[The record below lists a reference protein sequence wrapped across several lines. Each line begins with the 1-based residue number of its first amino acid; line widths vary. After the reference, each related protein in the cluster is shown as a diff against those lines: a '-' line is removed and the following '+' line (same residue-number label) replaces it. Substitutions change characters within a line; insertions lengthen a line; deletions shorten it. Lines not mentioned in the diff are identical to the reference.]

1 MLEGNLKSVSVS
13 GLLQLLANE
22 AGYGYQVTIKSDTN
36 IAQIYIVRGTLI
48 DARFGIL
55 EGVDALSEII
65 TWSDGSFKVEEIT
78 SQINK
83 NFVGSIN
90 CNLSDI
96 DTFHN
101 QCLFLN
107 RIKVGLGQEI
117 IPSTNFGQEIWQKA
131 LHIQPLK
138 KVDFAVLGWITD
150 GRTMRQ
156 AISELKIDLKD
167 AIGIL
172 YRLVITGSIEVIRPD
187 VGSDMNADIDF
198 DGLVKERLELH
209 RLAKKI
215 DIEEKTKLS
224 VDQGKL
230 KLDDAGGKEEIPNYR
245 DTGDLEIVQS
255 KFDTKDGYDLS
266 GGSLFAAQKDTDT
279 QELPTVKDQLDD
291 EFAESLLES
300 PLTKIIEAEAKLNE
314 GEKEEEKSS
323 DDEPKEKPKSAQFD
337 IKKTDPLPIV
347 SIDIERLINTSF
359 EITETGNS
367 VLADEDEGEM
377 VEEILNSV
385 RLGKSIILVLT
396 DSNMSDASVM
406 ATYRYCLENKYI
418 KHHDPVVPLSM
429 DLVMGKMDLIQYLLQ
444 RKRISGDQLKEFGSI
459 AERQGIEIIKLLV
472 GAGALLNQ
480 DIERLQ
486 KEKDRFAPN

>member
-1 MLEGNLKSVSVS
+1 MM
-13 GLLQLLANE
+13 
-22 AGYGYQVTIKSDTN
+22 
-36 IAQIYIVRGTLI
+36 
-48 DARFGIL
+48 
-55 EGVDALSEII
+55 
-65 TWSDGSFKVEEIT
+65 
-78 SQINK
+78 
-83 NFVGSIN
+83 
-90 CNLSDI
+90 
-96 DTFHN
+96 
-101 QCLFLN
+101 N
-107 RIKVGLGQEI
+107 R
-117 IPSTNFGQEIWQKA
+117 
-131 LHIQPLK
+131 
-138 KVDFAVLGWITD
+138 
-150 GRTMRQ
+150 
-156 AISELKIDLKD
+156 
-167 AIGIL
+167 
-172 YRLVITGSIEVIRPD
+172 
-187 VGSDMNADIDF
+187 
-198 DGLVKERLELH
+198 
-209 RLAKKI
+209 
-215 DIEEKTKLS
+215 
-224 VDQGKL
+224 
-230 KLDDAGGKEEIPNYR
+230 
-245 DTGDLEIVQS
+245 
-255 KFDTKDGYDLS
+255 
-266 GGSLFAAQKDTDT
+266 
-279 QELPTVKDQLDD
+279 
-291 EFAESLLES
+291 
-300 PLTKIIEAEAKLNE
+300 
-314 GEKEEEKSS
+314 
-323 DDEPKEKPKSAQFD
+323 KEKPKSAQFD

>member
-1 MLEGNLKSVSVS
+1 MCAPESERTV
-13 GLLQLLANE
+13 AN
-22 AGYGYQVTIKSDTN
+22 
-36 IAQIYIVRGTLI
+36 
-48 DARFGIL
+48 
-55 EGVDALSEII
+55 
-65 TWSDGSFKVEEIT
+65 IT

-96 DTFHN
+96 DTFQN

-117 IPSTNFGQEIWQKA
+117 VPSSNFGQEVWQEA

-167 AIGIL
+167 AVGIL

-187 VGSDMNADIDF
+187 VGSELNSDIDF
-198 DGLVKERLELH
+198 NGLVKERLGLH
-209 RLAKKI
+209 RIAKKL
-215 DIEEKTKLS
+215 DTEEKTELS

-230 KLDDAGGKEEIPNYR
+230 KLNESKSEKSTPTYR

-255 KFDTKDGYDLS
+255 KFDTKDGYDVS
-266 GGSLFAAQKDTDT
+266 SGSLFAAQKDTDT
-279 QELPTVKDQLDD
+279 QELPTVKDQLDE

-300 PLTKIIEAEAKLNE
+300 PLTKIIEAEAKRE
-314 GEKEEEKSS
+314 EPKKDEADASEEE
-323 DDEPKEKPKSAQFD
+323 PAEKPKAAQFD

-347 SIDIERLINTSF
+347 SIDIERLIHTSF
-359 EITETGNS
+359 ELTEQGNS

-396 DSNMSDASVM
+396 DSNLSDASVM

-418 KHHDPVVPLSM
+418 RHHDSVVPLTM
-429 DLVMGKMDLIQYLLQ
+429 DLVMGKLDLIQYLLQ
-444 RKRISGDQLKEFGSI
+444 RKRISGDQLKEFGTI